1 MTTLTK
7 CRLVKVLLLDV
18 SISASSNDEDMET
31 ILLSLSKNA
40 FQELI
45 TEAVNACLQNNQPA
59 AMEKSVE
66 DRWFDLSELCA
77 YLPDKPAKPTVY
89 AWVNQR
95 LIPYHKGGKKLR
107 FLKSEI
113 DAWLKA
119 GRQQTMSELA
129 ASADQF
135 LRSNKKKSGG
145 PKR

>member
-1 MTTLTK
+1 MENVILTQLSVPQV
-7 CRLVKVLLLDV
+7 RELFREELESFFSQASVKTET
-18 SISASSNDEDMET
+18 SS
-31 ILLSLSKNA
+31 
-40 FQELI
+40 Q
-45 TEAVNACLQNNQPA
+45 Q
-59 AMEKSVE
+59 E

-135 LRSNKKKSGG
+135 LRTNKKKSGG
-145 PKR
+145 PKS

>member
-1 MTTLTK
+1 MENVILTQLSVPQV
-7 CRLVKVLLLDV
+7 REQFREELELFFSRASVKTE
-18 SISASSNDEDMET
+18 SSN
-31 ILLSLSKNA
+31 
-40 FQELI
+40 Q
-45 TEAVNACLQNNQPA
+45 Q
-59 AMEKSVE
+59 E
-66 DRWFDLSELCA
+66 DRWFDLTELCA

-119 GRQQTMSELA
+119 GRQQTIAEMA
-129 ASADQF
+129 TSADQF

-145 PKR
+145 PK